1 MVKYMEII
9 NFIYAFFYGII
20 EGITEWLPIS
30 STGHLI
36 ILERYLKFT
45 GVSETFFEMFLVVI
59 QLGAIIAVIVTF
71 FNKLNPFKKEE
82 KDRKEIFHKWKL
94 IILGCLPAAVFGFFL
109 DDFMDQYLYNDL
121 VVSICL
127 IFYGIVF
134 IVVEHLI
141 KRKKFKYQEVTSFSL
156 KIALIIGFGQV
167 LSLIPGTSR
176 SGITILSALLIGC
189 NRESSL
195 EYSFYL
201 SIPIMI
207 GASGLKIVKYFL
219 NGNIFT
225 LNEFMI
231 ILTGMISAF
240 AISLLVVNYLMNF
253 IKKHSFVSF
262 GYYRIALGIIVLLVS
277 FVL

>member
-1 MVKYMEII
+1 MEII
-9 NFIYAFFYGII
+9 NFIYAFFYGIV

-45 GVSETFFEMFLVVI
+45 DVSDAFFEMFLVVI

-71 FNKLNPFKKEE
+71 FNQLNPF
-82 KDRKEIFHKWKL
+82 RKEDSIKKDVFYKWKL
-94 IILGCLPAAVFGFFL
+94 IFIGCLPAAICGFFL
-109 DDFMDQYLYNDL
+109 NDFLDQYLYNDI

-127 IFYGIVF
+127 IVYGVIF

-141 KRKKFKYQEVTSFSL
+141 KKKKFKYQEVTSFSL
-156 KIALIIGFGQV
+156 KTALIIGIGQV

-207 GASGLKIVKYFL
+207 GASGLKIVKYFIE
-219 NGNIFT
+219 GNIFT

-240 AISLLVVNYLMNF
+240 AISLLVVKYLMNF
-253 IKKHSFVSF
+253 IKKHSFLSF
-262 GYYRIALGIIVLLVS
+262 GYYRIVLGIIVLLIS